1 MHYMHA
7 DMGNMDECLER
18 ALKRKVKIYAQV
30 LSSTRG
36 FGGVLKGNCRLDS
49 ESCVYELYSIDI
61 KAK

>member
-1 MHYMHA
+1 MHA

-18 ALKRKVKIYAQV
+18 ALKRKVDIRTSPFEYARV
-30 LSSTRG
+30 W
-36 FGGVLKGNCRLDS
+36 GVLKGNCRLDS